1 MKQDMQSINKQ
12 TINKQSIK
20 QNIFY
25 KLSFQLVTQNELVQ
39 ENFQVP
45 LEWAISFA
53 SNFYYSDFSMWT
65 FSHVLIDSGI
75 FD

>member
-1 MKQDMQSINKQ
+1 MKQNMQSINKQ

-20 QNIFY
+20 QNLFY

-45 LEWAISFA
+45 LE
-53 SNFYYSDFSMWT
+53 
-65 FSHVLIDSGI
+65 
-75 FD
+75 

>member
-1 MKQDMQSINKQ
+1 MKQNMQSINKQ

-20 QNIFY
+20 QNLFY

-53 SNFYYSDFSMWT
+53 SNF
-65 FSHVLIDSGI
+65 
-75 FD
+75 

>member
-45 LEWAISFA
+45 LEWAR
-53 SNFYYSDFSMWT
+53 DFSMWT